1 MFIEIGNGWHINLAH
16 VAKVHV
22 VDQGGI
28 GTTLKLYSLTNDHL
42 GDFNPSSPEELMRV
56 LNLIH
61 SYGKT
66 PTPEIGTLTI
76 LG

>member
-1 MFIEIGNGWHINLAH
+1 MFIEIGDGWHINLAH

-42 GDFNPSSPEELMRV
+42 GDFNPRSPEELMRV
-56 LNLIH
+56 LNVIH
-61 SYGKT
+61 SYGKN
-66 PTPEIGTLTI
+66 PVPETGSPTI